1 MAKGIEKV
9 KKYYPVNFFCGR
21 NECSNSSYHCNKPV
35 VSFKFF
41 HFAGHQ
47 FLYLENEYA
56 YEGDDILV
64 ANCRNVAETAN
75 WRQS

>member
-1 MAKGIEKV
+1 MSAQIQV
-9 KKYYPVNFFCGR
+9 ITVTN
-21 NECSNSSYHCNKPV
+21 HV
-35 VSFKFF
+35 VLFKSF

-56 YEGDDILV
+56 YEGDDIPV
-64 ANCRNVAETAN
+64 VNCRNVAETAN